1 MTTQVYLP
9 LMACPGGDGLGALP
23 SPNPSPAPVPV
34 AANAYEA
41 RIIQPV
47 NEPRVAVGCPAAT
60 PNVVLMQ
67 ATGDYNHT
75 PSN

>member
-1 MTTQVYLP
+1 
-9 LMACPGGDGLGALP
+9 MACPGGDGFGALP

-47 NEPRVAVGCPAAT
+47 NEARVAVGCPAAT

-67 ATGDYNHT
+67 AQATGDSNYT

>member
-1 MTTQVYLP
+1 M
-9 LMACPGGDGLGALP
+9 
-23 SPNPSPAPVPV
+23 PV

-47 NEPRVAVGCPAAT
+47 NEARVAVGCPAAT

-67 ATGDYNHT
+67 AQATGDSNYT